1 MYPAVK
7 NLKVTDLL
15 RGTTMPNKK
24 LVISEINLPKISD
37 TRGDLTFVEGGN
49 HIPFSIK
56 RVYYLYNV
64 PVGAER
70 GGHAHRALE
79 QVVFAISGSF
89 RLLLDSGRGR
99 SEILLRDPARGVYLK
114 NLTWREIDSF
124 SQGAVCMVLASEAYD
139 EADYIR
145 NYDEFKKLALQEGP
159 R

>member
-1 MYPAVK
+1 MSD
-7 NLKVTDLL
+7 NEVT
-15 RGTTMPNKK
+15 
-24 LVISEINLPKISD
+24 ISEINLPRISD

-49 HIPFSIK
+49 HIPFQIK

-79 QVVFAISGSF
+79 QVIFAISGSF
-89 RLLLDSGRGR
+89 RLLLDNGRAR
-99 SEILLRDPARGVYLK
+99 TEVILRDPTKGIYLK

-124 SQGAVCMVLASEAYD
+124 SQGAVCMVLASERYSA
-139 EADYIR
+139 ADYIR
-145 NYDEFKKLALQEGP
+145 DYDEFKQLALKESS